1 MASSR
6 NQGDLRFTSM
16 GHVLEEDLPQ
26 NALIDYVGH
35 IGHNSQNRGFVNST
49 EVVRGRVLLVDD
61 EASVRT
67 SYGRWLTNAGFH
79 VAEASGGDE
88 ALGLLENNVF
98 DFVLSDMLMPEIDGL
113 TLLRRVRARIPGMLV
128 VLMLD
133 APNNRVAIQ
142 AKSLGA
148 VESLVKPLDAQELE
162 EMATFAVQLHRSQKH
177 PIARFRNRRG
187 DQLEAASYT
196 ATDAKNEFG
205 RVLEMV
211 IQGGAV
217 VITKHDAPKAVLISV
232 DEFNALS
239 HAREKKL
246 DSLTHEFDALL
257 AQMQTPHARAAMRS
271 AFEAPAHQLGE
282 AAVAA
287 ARKRG

>member
-1 MASSR
+1 MKDVRLAIDFDAMAEPRSR
-6 NQGDLRFTSM
+6 RKLTIMD
-16 GHVLEEDLPQ
+16 VLSIMSKREEP
-26 NALIDYVGH
+26 
-35 IGHNSQNRGFVNST
+35 VNST

-67 SYGRWLTNAGFH
+67 SYGRWLTEAGFD
-79 VAEASGGDE
+79 VSEASGGYE
-88 ALGLLENNVF
+88 ALGLLEHNAF
-98 DFVLSDMLMPEIDGL
+98 DFVLSDMLMPELDGL
-113 TLLRRVRARIPGMLV
+113 TLLRRVKARIPEMLV

-133 APNNRVAIQ
+133 SPNNRVAIQ
-142 AKSLGA
+142 AKTLGA
-148 VESLVKPLDAQELE
+148 VESLVKPLDAQQLE
-162 EMATFAVQLHRSQKH
+162 DMATFAVRLHRSQSN

-187 DQLEAASYT
+187 DHLEAASYT

-211 IQGGAV
+211 TQGGAV

-239 HAREKKL
+239 HAREKRL
-246 DSLTHEFDALL
+246 VSLTNEFDALL
-257 AQMQTPHARAAMRS
+257 AQMQTPQTRAAMRS
-271 AFEAPAHQLGE
+271 AFESSPRQLGE
-282 AAVAA
+282 SAVAA

>member
-1 MASSR
+1 M
-6 NQGDLRFTSM
+6 
-16 GHVLEEDLPQ
+16 
-26 NALIDYVGH
+26 
-35 IGHNSQNRGFVNST
+35 NST
-49 EVVRGRVLLVDD
+49 EAVRGRVLLVDD

-79 VAEASGGDE
+79 VAEASGGYE
-88 ALGLLENNVF
+88 ALSLLENNVF

-113 TLLRRVRARIPGMLV
+113 TLLRRVRARIPEMLV

-133 APNNRVAIQ
+133 SPNNRVAIQ
-142 AKSLGA
+142 AKTLGA
-148 VESLVKPLDAQELE
+148 VESLVKPLDAQQLE
-162 EMATFAVQLHRSQKH
+162 EMATFAVQLHRSQKN

-187 DQLEAASYT
+187 NQFEAASYT

-217 VITKHDAPKAVLISV
+217 VITKHDAPKAILISV

-239 HAREKKL
+239 QAGEKKL
-246 DSLTHEFDALL
+246 DSLTNEFDALL

-271 AFEAPAHQLGE
+271 AFEASPQQLGE